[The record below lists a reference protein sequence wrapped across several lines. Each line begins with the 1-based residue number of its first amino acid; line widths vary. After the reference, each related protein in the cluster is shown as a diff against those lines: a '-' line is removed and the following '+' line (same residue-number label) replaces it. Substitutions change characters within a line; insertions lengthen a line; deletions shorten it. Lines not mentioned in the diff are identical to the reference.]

1 MNVEARKPTEEELIK
16 MGVKNWPIWEKGESR
31 FDWHYDE
38 KEVCFFLEGDVEIEL
53 SNGEKVN
60 VKEGDFVTFPE
71 GLTCRWHIKK
81 KVKKHYNFG

>member
-1 MNVEARKPTEEELIK
+1 MKVEIRIPTQEELEK
-16 MGVKNWPIWEKGESR
+16 MDVKSWPIWEKEESR

-53 SNGEKVN
+53 SNGEKIN
-60 VKEGDFVTFPE
+60 VKKGDFATFPK
-71 GLTCRWHIKK
+71 GLSCRWNIKK